1 MSLIDSVFSLKSKT
15 KQLYLLSPKELKQIT
30 HHTLAPYKNFFSIN
44 NFTGS
49 ENESLV
55 LYNKKGLIDKAVLGL
70 GNYNLD
76 SPWTYAK
83 LLKALPLGKWELS
96 GAFSKHQSNMAL
108 LGSILE
114 GYRFKNKKNIFDKH
128 FTFSNNNK
136 YKHIITEVAAIF
148 FGRDLINLPTS
159 DLNTELFEKICRN
172 FAKFHNSS
180 IEVTSGKSLIEKNY
194 PAIYAVGKASSSEP
208 KLIDLRWSGN
218 KDGKLICL
226 IGKGVCFDSGGL
238 NIKSSHNMRLMKK
251 DMGGAA
257 TVLSLAHMIMSSNL
271 PVNLRILIPTVENSI
286 SGNSLRP
293 GDVINTRSK
302 NTVEVLD
309 TDAEGRLI
317 LCDALFEADSEDP
330 ELIIDFATLT
340 GAARVALGADLPA
353 LFSSN
358 KRLENLILN
367 EGKKLSDPLWS
378 LPLWSP
384 YKSLLSSDIADL
396 ANISPG
402 SYGGAI
408 TAALFLEHF
417 VRPSSNWVHI
427 DLFAWNLDSS
437 PGKPRGGEI
446 MSARAVF
453 HALKKFIYW

>member
-1 MSLIDSVFSLKSKT
+1 M
-15 KQLYLLSPKELKQIT
+15 
-30 HHTLAPYKNFFSIN
+30 
-44 NFTGS
+44 
-49 ENESLV
+49 
-55 LYNKKGLIDKAVLGL
+55 
-70 GNYNLD
+70 
-76 SPWTYAK
+76 
-83 LLKALPLGKWELS
+83 
-96 GAFSKHQSNMAL
+96 
-108 LGSILE
+108 
-114 GYRFKNKKNIFDKH
+114 
-128 FTFSNNNK
+128 
-136 YKHIITEVAAIF
+136 
-148 FGRDLINLPTS
+148 
-159 DLNTELFEKICRN
+159 
-172 FAKFHNSS
+172 
-180 IEVTSGKSLIEKNY
+180 
-194 PAIYAVGKASSSEP
+194 
-208 KLIDLRWSGN
+208 
-218 KDGKLICL
+218 
-226 IGKGVCFDSGGL
+226 
-238 NIKSSHNMRLMKK
+238 
-251 DMGGAA
+251 
-257 TVLSLAHMIMSSNL
+257 
-271 PVNLRILIPTVENSI
+271 ENSI

-367 EGKKLSDPLWS
+367 EGKKLFDPLWS